1 MRNDALNIAKNFVAD
16 MDRFIAENLQNL
28 KCKDISDIYSQFSN
42 YLREFRGTSS
52 GFTGL
57 SEFLIFRC
65 LYYQLG
71 GNLERNA
78 VTNEFS
84 NGNIRIGQS
93 ILITMGERRI
103 RPDIT
108 IYHSDELTDE
118 LIAVIQIKVYL
129 TRGEKEVS
137 NEIKTLKEL
146 KEHNQKLQTLLII
159 FFLSEKGKIF
169 RALLKEQQKNKEWF
183 NFLILEK
190 NNESLMQKLQHY
202 LGLEGIT
209 AASPNSG

>member
-1 MRNDALNIAKNFVAD
+1 MINEALGIAKKFLAD

-42 YLREFRGTSS
+42 YLSEFRGTSS

-71 GNLERNA
+71 GKLLKKKA
-78 VTNEFS
+78 VTKYIYEFS

-93 ILITMGERRI
+93 QSIPVTMGKRQ
-103 RPDIT
+103 PDIT
-108 IYHSDELTDE
+108 IYHSNE

-129 TRGEKEVS
+129 TNGMEEVD
-137 NEIKTLKEL
+137 NEIKTLKAL
-146 KEHNQKLQTLLII
+146 KEQNQKLRALLII
-159 FFLSEKGKIF
+159 FSLSKKGTIYQ
-169 RALLKEQQKNKEWF
+169 ALLKEQQNKEWF
-183 NFLILEK
+183 NFLILEG
-190 NNESLMQKLQHY
+190 NNELLMQKLQHY

>member
-1 MRNDALNIAKNFVAD
+1 MINNEALDIAEEFLDD

-28 KCKDISDIYSQFSN
+28 KCKDISDIYSQFTN

-71 GNLERNA
+71 GKLLKKKA
-78 VTNEFS
+78 VTKDIYEFS

-93 ILITMGERRI
+93 QSIPVTMGKRQ
-103 RPDIT
+103 PDIT
-108 IYHSDELTDE
+108 IYHSNE

-129 TRGEKEVS
+129 GMKEVDK
-137 NEIKTLKEL
+137 EIETLKAL
-146 KEHNQKLQTLLII
+146 KEQNQKLRALLII
-159 FFLSEKGKIF
+159 FSLSKKGTIYQ
-169 RALLKEQQKNKEWF
+169 ALLKEQQNKEWF
-183 NFLILEK
+183 NFLILEG
-190 NNESLMQKLQHY
+190 NNELLMQKLQHY